1 MLKTRA
7 GEVMG
12 SSGPRRRFLRLPQV
26 MEKTGIGRSSIY
38 AKVRDGSFPPP
49 IQLSQRIIAWIE
61 DEIDAWMEERITARK
76 AIA

>member
-1 MLKTRA
+1 
-7 GEVMG
+7 
-12 SSGPRRRFLRLPQV
+12 

-49 IQLSQRIIAWIE
+49 IQLSQRMIAWIE

-76 AIA
+76 AAA